1 VVMETTKNGPRLFSL
16 AEAQR
21 MLPLVRSIVRD
32 IVDRYALFKERVEL
46 YRLGQEARKE
56 GLPLPGGFVREKLKS
71 EIESRKDEV
80 MAVVAELT
88 ELGPELRDYEEGTV
102 DFPARLG
109 GDIVYL
115 SWKLGEEKIGYWR
128 PLDGADSPR
137 RALEEIPE
145 GAGGGGS
152 VV

>member
-1 VVMETTKNGPRLFSL
+1 MEKTKTGPRLFAL
-16 AEAQR
+16 VEAQK

-32 IVDRYALFKERVEL
+32 VVGRYGAFKERVEL
-46 YRLGQEARKE
+46 YRLGQEARKD
-56 GLPLPGGFVREKLKS
+56 GLPIPAGYEREKLKR
-71 EIESRKDEV
+71 EIETLKDEV
-80 MAVVAELT
+80 MSVVAELT
-88 ELGPELRDYEEGTV
+88 DLGVELRDYEEGMV

-109 GDIVYL
+109 EDIVYL